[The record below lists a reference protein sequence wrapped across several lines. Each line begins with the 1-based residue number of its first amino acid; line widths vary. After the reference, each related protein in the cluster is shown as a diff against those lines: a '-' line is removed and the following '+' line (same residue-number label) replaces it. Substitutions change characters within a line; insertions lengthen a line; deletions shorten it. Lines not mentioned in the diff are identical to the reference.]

1 MEFDSF
7 VLVAATD
14 SLHSVDGARQHADA
28 IEFRMDL
35 SETPRK
41 QLESYDGEL
50 PILATNR
57 WTAEGGTAED
67 DADRLAMLEWAIEQP
82 AVAAIDVEFGALD
95 DPDWRSLV
103 ADARAGGVRV
113 VVSLHDFDRTPSKA
127 VMNEQLHEAGKHG
140 DCAKLAVTA
149 TDRRDVL
156 DLLSVTETRTAAGET
171 VATMAM
177 GAVGQH
183 SRAVAPLYGSRIGY
197 APVAPD
203 DATAPGQYTLE
214 TLSQLVRALSVDH

>member
-14 SLHSVDGARQHADA
+14 SLRSVERAREHADA

-35 SETPRK
+35 CENPRE

-50 PILATNR
+50 SVLATNR
-57 WTAEGGTAED
+57 WNAEGGNATD
-67 DADRLAMLEWAIEQP
+67 DAARLALLEWAVEQP
-82 AVAAIDVEFGALD
+82 AVAAIDVEFDALD
-95 DPDWRSLV
+95 DPEWRSLV
-103 ADARAGGVRV
+103 ADARAAGVRV
-113 VVSLHDFDRTPSKA
+113 VVSAHDFERTPSRA

-203 DATAPGQYTLE
+203 AATAPGQYTLK
-214 TLSQLVRALSVDH
+214 TLSQLVRTLSADH